1 MYARQN
7 VIDVILGKHDLCDL
21 RKNFRLI
28 LLHPEDLGR
37 GKARK
42 GNVCGQSREFL
53 LANFI
58 IKIIN
63 LLGSSAVVPSDRR
76 TDHIVV
82 FIQRNQTVHLTTSA
96 YARHQTCL
104 KACKQFGNALK
115 QRFLPILWVLLAPT
129 RLGEFQRILFGDY
142 IMDLASSIHQ
152 QKLHGRSAQV
162 NPNVIAH
169 HSHPLS

>member
-1 MYARQN
+1 MQ
-7 VIDVILGKHDLCDL
+7 IKKSPH
-21 RKNFRLI
+21 
-28 LLHPEDLGR
+28 
-37 GKARK
+37 
-42 GNVCGQSREFL
+42 FL
-53 LANFI
+53 LRRRFFSNFGSPFVFQRPQTFFS
-58 IKIIN
+58 K
-63 LLGSSAVVPSDRR
+63 LLPQRSLPHDALLFLRFGAKRRDRR
-76 TDHIVV
+76 GTVV